1 MASSFFTDDY
11 IYKPK
16 GGFTGDFGSSNYKYS
31 SGDSGNKWKQAF
43 DLASGFLK
51 SRFADDDN
59 KYRNWENR
67 PSFGN
72 YMSGGAFN
80 LSPEL
85 NVVYPQQQAPMYIPR
100 TPGKKGF
107 GGTLGA
113 LAGIGASFI
122 PGLGPGIAAAMPAIG
137 GTIGGAFD

>member
-51 SRFADDDN
+51 GRSANDDN
-59 KYRNWENR
+59 KYRNWENG

-72 YMSGGAFN
+72 SMSGGAFN

-85 NVVYPQQQAPMYIPR
+85 NVVYPQQQAPMYIPG

-107 GGTLGA
+107 GET
-113 LAGIGASFI
+113 IGQSI
-122 PGLGPGIAAAMPAIG
+122 IG
-137 GTIGGAFD
+137 GVGGFLTGGPAGAIAGGAAPWFG

>member
-1 MASSFFTDDY
+1 MASSFFKTDDY

-51 SRFADDDN
+51 GRSSDDDN
-59 KYRNWENR
+59 KYRDWGGAA
-67 PSFGN
+67 FGDSR
-72 YMSGGAFN
+72 SGGAFN

-85 NVVYPQQQAPMYIPR
+85 NVVYSQQQPPVYFSG

-107 GGTLGA
+107 GET
-113 LAGIGASFI
+113 IG
-122 PGLGPGIAAAMPAIG
+122 GLV
-137 GTIGGAFD
+137 GTIGGALVGGPAGAAIGGSLGSGAGSFFG